1 MADPDLQIR
10 GGGGGAGGH
19 PDPETKGGGAVLK
32 IFLKSFSIRK
42 LDVLCSLHNSR
53 FRREASLTWHFTPS
67 ARKARIAR
75 LGEEK
80 KNFFFSLGSRFGQ
93 NAAFASLGS

>member
-1 MADPDLQIR
+1 MYSCGTKWVFSSSGRSRPSDK
-10 GGGGGAGGH
+10 GGGGGRSSRPREKG
-19 PDPETKGGGAVLK
+19 GGGAVLK

-53 FRREASLTWHFTPS
+53 FRREASLTRHFTPS

-75 LGEEK
+75 
-80 KNFFFSLGSRFGQ
+80 
-93 NAAFASLGS
+93 